1 MVLGGRSAASKRKQQ
16 AADEGETSP
25 RKKKEP
31 AVHDSHAGVG
41 ETGLLRA
48 LVERTLSTPSMLTR

>member
-1 MVLGGRSAASKRKQQ
+1 MVLGGRAAASKRKQ

-31 AVHDSHAGVG
+31 ALHDSHAGVG